1 MKQRDAAERRG
12 QSFNR
17 IAAMSE
23 IEACAP
29 VAPYMSRSDGRPL
42 ELCPAAA
49 PELSVEVVDAV
60 MLAELEPHWCD
71 LIGRADVCNVFF
83 HPALVRTA
91 AQSYAAATIRA
102 CLAWMRVGGGRQL
115 VGVWAFA
122 TARPRKSV
130 LPAVVLNSP
139 PFPNAYLATP
149 VLDRRFLD
157 EVWSAMLDR
166 LADDPALPKLVVL
179 EAMSMDEATRGGTR
193 AGSSSAPQ
201 PNVGYGQRNPPP
213 ARFRPRCQAIF

>member
-1 MKQRDAAERRG
+1 
-12 QSFNR
+12 
-17 IAAMSE
+17 
-23 IEACAP
+23 
-29 VAPYMSRSDGRPL
+29 MSRSDGRPL

-115 VGVWAFA
+115 VGVGAFA